1 MKPPDSPDPRGT
13 LLMLFSVF
21 LFAANTLLLLLRV
34 LSPAYPIFAKI
45 IAAVWLN
52 ERASRAALLWMFA
65 GFAGLVAVRRAL
77 HRIRIRRGRANP
89 ARHVARRRVAMMGIP
104 P

>member
-1 MKPPDSPDPRGT
+1 
-13 LLMLFSVF
+13 MLVSVF
-21 LFAANTLLLLLRV
+21 LFAANTLLLLLLRV

-45 IAAVWLN
+45 LAAVWLN